1 MPPDRD
7 APPCADPALDKG
19 VGDGRH
25 FLGRPTA
32 IPDTVAQP
40 QKDVHVF
47 LSSQPVTGAIINDS
61 AWFPAPLPGKEGRRT
76 AFDGNPPQLC
86 LTGMVA
92 F

>member
-1 MPPDRD
+1 M
-7 APPCADPALDKG
+7 
-19 VGDGRH
+19 
-25 FLGRPTA
+25 TW
-32 IPDTVAQP
+32 
-40 QKDVHVF
+40 
-47 LSSQPVTGAIINDS
+47 AIINDS